1 MHTNVPKTNGM
12 GFLRKSSCRRSLR
25 SEKNRERKKNRR
37 RKEGWSLHRVGGADG
52 LPEDGVGP
60 ADLLAEPAQRVPHR
74 HPGDAG
80 REP

>member
-1 MHTNVPKTNGM
+1 M

-37 RKEGWSLHRVGGADG
+37 RKEGRSLHRVGGADG